1 MSRPL
6 RVTEL
11 SGPAATAVRGAR
23 AGVSVDV
30 TSHGEVV
37 ARIVPPSEG
46 RIGEA
51 LVVGDGTAFRLPKVV
66 RRGGPSG
73 ADQVIADR
81 DT

>member
-11 SGPAATAVRGAR
+11 SGRAATAVRSAR
-23 AGVSVDV
+23 AGVPVDV
-30 TSHGEVV
+30 TSHGDVV
-37 ARIVPPSEG
+37 ARIVPASDG
-46 RIGEA
+46 QIGEA
-51 LVVGDGTAFRLPKVV
+51 VVVGDGTAFRIPKVV

-81 DT
+81 GT